1 MLLPHVSVSGES
13 ETMSKQPFREG
24 GFKAHS
30 KAAPWTPR
38 RSISRNHYKEELGG
52 GCYCTKSEGD
62 RSTEPVSRSRSE
74 PSVSLGRS
82 R

>member
-1 MLLPHVSVSGES
+1 MLLPQVSVSGES

-38 RSISRNHYKEELGG
+38 RSVSRNRYKEELGG
-52 GCYCTKSEGD
+52 CHCTKSEGD
-62 RSTEPVSRSRSE
+62 RGTEPVSRSRSE
-74 PSVSLGRS
+74 PSVSLGCS